1 MTVIIKFHVYKLKK
15 SYDESIHRIKVWL
28 LPVNLVFQSN
38 GVNNEISHLHERSLR
53 IVYKDNI
60 SSFGNLLS
68 RDKLISQSLANYLK
82 LRKSSEQFHARH
94 FSN

>member
-1 MTVIIKFHVYKLKK
+1 MIIKFHVYKSKK

-38 GVNNEISHLHERSLR
+38 GVSTMKLAICMSDRYELSIKTTLVL
-53 IVYKDNI
+53 
-60 SSFGNLLS
+60 FGNLLS